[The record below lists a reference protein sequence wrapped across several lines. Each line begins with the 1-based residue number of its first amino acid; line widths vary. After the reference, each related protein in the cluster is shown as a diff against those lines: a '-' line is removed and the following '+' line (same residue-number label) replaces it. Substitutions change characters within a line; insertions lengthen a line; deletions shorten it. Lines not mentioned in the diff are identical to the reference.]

1 MQSLVD
7 EEPSLNKL
15 TQAIRKFVNDRQWQ
29 GFQKPNALAQSI
41 AIETG
46 ELLELFQWLR
56 EDEIEELLLS
66 DKYVEA
72 LSDEIADILIY
83 ALRLADVIGI
93 DASKSIKDKMKKNEQ
108 KYPQKDWAGRIPDK
122 ITKNE

>member
-1 MQSLVD
+1 M
-7 EEPSLNKL
+7 